1 MSGRQ
6 FPTDSAFGNCQ
17 EGNKYAHKIL
27 LFLDLD
33 RIPLFPGASGCQA
46 PTDTG
51 AVTGLHSHSGLVRDP
66 LGSICKP
73 KSQNSALQRAQG
85 WGVLFC
91 FLDLRLMSSW
101 FAFRDLNL
109 SVHGSQLSLQAG
121 DPAVP

>member
-1 MSGRQ
+1 MSGKQ

-51 AVTGLHSHSGLVRDP
+51 AVTGLPSHSGLVRDP
-66 LGSICKP
+66 LGSIRKP
-73 KSQNSALQRAQG
+73 KSQNPPESTG
-85 WGVLFC
+85 MGVLFC